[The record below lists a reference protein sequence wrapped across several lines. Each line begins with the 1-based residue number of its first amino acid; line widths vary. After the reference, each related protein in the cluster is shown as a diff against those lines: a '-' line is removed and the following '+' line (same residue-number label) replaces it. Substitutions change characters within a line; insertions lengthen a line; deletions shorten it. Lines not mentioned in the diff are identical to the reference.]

1 MRPLIHSM
9 FGLRAAVVCAA
20 LAIGAPAIFAH
31 GTGAEHEAPVQQDA
45 AAANREAVDV
55 TLHDLELLNQ
65 DDERVKF
72 ASDVLGDKLVAV
84 TFFYSSCT
92 TTCPITNA
100 IFAQLQSRLGER
112 LGREVQLV
120 SLTVDPVTDTPRR
133 LASFSAKFQRKPGW
147 TWLTGEKQDVDRV
160 LEGLGAYSPDYS
172 LHPVMVMVGDPRS
185 RRWSRLFGFPK
196 PEAIVAKLDE
206 LEAARTRASLSTDKE
221 Q

>member
-1 MRPLIHSM
+1 MRPLIHPM
-9 FGLRAAVVCAA
+9 LRLRAALVCAG
-20 LAIGAPAIFAH
+20 LVIGAPAIFAH
-31 GTGAEHEAPVQQDA
+31 GTAAEHGAEAPAQQHA
-45 AAANREAVDV
+45 AATNRQAIDV

-72 ASDVLGDKLVAV
+72 ASDVLGDKLAAV

-112 LGREVQLV
+112 LDRDVQLV

-147 TWLTGEKQDVDRV
+147 TWLTGEKQNVDRV
-160 LEGLGAYSPDYS
+160 LEGLGAYSADYS
-172 LHPVMVMVGDPRS
+172 LHPVMVLVGDPRS
-185 RRWSRLFGFPK
+185 GRWSRLFGFPD

-206 LEAARTRASLSTDKE
+206 LAAARTRASLSTN
-221 Q
+221 